1 MKNCRHTIHV
11 PTPRSR
17 EGNAMPRLEYVTA
30 AKNTK
35 SQKRFQEVKGSPMFL
50 SQLQSVPAEAL
61 IQADHVVLLVVYKRA
76 NTAPEDLFK
85 TSSTTKMT
93 TDTKISDL
101 KLAWR
106 KWTGTGD
113 LIGC

>member
-1 MKNCRHTIHV
+1 MLNV
-11 PTPRSR
+11 
-17 EGNAMPRLEYVTA
+17 
-30 AKNTK
+30 
-35 SQKRFQEVKGSPMFL
+35 L

-61 IQADHVVLLVVYKRA
+61 IQADHAASLSKRA

-85 TSSTTKMT
+85 TSLTTKMT

-101 KLAWR
+101 KLAW
-106 KWTGTGD
+106 KENGQALAIALY